1 MIEAYFREINP
12 SYKIKFIKET
22 RPMGTA
28 GILYKFAGK
37 FNYPVFITNSDIII
51 NSDLNKILEFHKKK
65 KMRLL

>member
-12 SYKIKFIKET
+12 SYKIKFIKT